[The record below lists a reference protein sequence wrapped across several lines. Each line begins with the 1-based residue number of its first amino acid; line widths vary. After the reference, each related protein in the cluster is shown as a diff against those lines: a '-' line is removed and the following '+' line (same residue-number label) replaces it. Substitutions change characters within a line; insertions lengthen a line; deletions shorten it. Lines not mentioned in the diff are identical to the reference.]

1 MAIFGTSR
9 MGSTRANFSPLNLNP
24 QYWYDATRIETIAV
38 SGTNITTWSDI
49 STLPNRNA
57 TAGGSSTGRPTYS
70 SADVLNGY
78 WVPTMDN
85 RSGGSKYLDPAGITI
100 GGTTLTLFSV
110 HKNTPASSGGTIYGR
125 LWSLS
130 PATAQDFDNVSG
142 CLLTYGVAGTV
153 ANPAV
158 TFYRNS
164 AAICSTPTFAAGTWH
179 VVAARRDGTAGAIW
193 LDGGSKATGTTSS
206 SNFNTTRIRMG
217 NNQQV
222 VDSGMYGSIAEAILF
237 TQALSDTD
245 IDKIN
250 GYLAW
255 KWGLQGNLPA
265 THPYKNSAP

>member
-9 MGSTRANFSPLNLNP
+9 MGSTVANFSPLSLNP

-49 STLPNRNA
+49 STLGRTA
-57 TAGGSSTGRPTYS
+57 TAGGSTSARPTYS
-70 SADVLNGY
+70 SSDVLNGR

-85 RSGGSKYLDPAGITI
+85 RSGGSKYLDPAAITI

-110 HKNTPASSGGTIYGR
+110 HKNTPAASGGTIYGR

-130 PATAQDFDNVSG
+130 PVTLQDFENTDG
-142 CLLTYGVAGTV
+142 CLLTYGTAGTV

-158 TFYRNS
+158 SLFRNNS
-164 AAICSTPTFAAGTWH
+164 AICSTPTFAAGSWRI
-179 VVAARRDGTAGAIW
+179 VAAVRNGTAGAIW
-193 LDGGSKATGTTSS
+193 LDGGSKATGTTSA
-206 SNFNTTRIRMG
+206 NAFNSTRIRIG
-217 NNQQV
+217 NNQQR
-222 VDSGMYGSIAEAILF
+222 VDSGIFGSIAETMLF

-245 IDKIN
+245 VDKIN

-265 THPYKNSAP
+265 AHPYKNSAP